1 METTEDIIEII
12 GANPGTTS
20 IIIAG
25 IHGDERGGID
35 AFEEIIPNL
44 KIENG
49 RVIFMY
55 GNPEAIKLNKRFTE
69 ANLNR
74 MFNEDSAILD
84 EQKNSYEYKRAQ
96 CIKKYL
102 DQADVLLDI
111 HSSFTPKSRPF
122 VIAEQN
128 SSEVTKFLPF
138 DLIVSGFDAIEPGG
152 TDYYMNSKGKIGI
165 CIECGYLDDPKTKNI
180 AKESILTFLK
190 IQGHMQNEDVLSQ
203 SNQSFVQIDTLY
215 HTKTD
220 NFILSKEFEDFEEI
234 TTGQILAT
242 DGQTQITAT
251 KNGVIL
257 FARNRSSINDE
268 GFLSG
273 EYKKNLV

>member
-102 DQADVLLDI
+102 AV
-111 HSSFTPKSRPF
+111 
-122 VIAEQN
+122 
-128 SSEVTKFLPF
+128 
-138 DLIVSGFDAIEPGG
+138 
-152 TDYYMNSKGKIGI
+152 
-165 CIECGYLDDPKTKNI
+165 
-180 AKESILTFLK
+180 KERYT
-190 IQGHMQNEDVLSQ
+190 
-203 SNQSFVQIDTLY
+203 Y
-215 HTKTD
+215 
-220 NFILSKEFEDFEEI
+220 
-234 TTGQILAT
+234 
-242 DGQTQITAT
+242 
-251 KNGVIL
+251 
-257 FARNRSSINDE
+257 
-268 GFLSG
+268 
-273 EYKKNLV
+273 